1 MEDNRQGNQESSN
14 VNFEVGY
21 FRPEDAEGIVS
32 LFNAVYGDGYPIQL
46 FYDPQAII
54 AANETGE
61 YYSVVARTKAGQV
74 IGVIHLYRSS
84 PFENIYESGV
94 GLVLKEYRNA
104 GVNTRLMDYLYEEF
118 VPQKENIEEL
128 FGEAVCNHDFIQK
141 AAMRAKHIEMGME
154 IALMP
159 AAAYTKEKSAF
170 GRVATL
176 DYFRCYKPKPH
187 LVYVPKPYEK
197 ELRWLYSRLD
207 DTRDI
212 ELSDVKAKAPKDTAS
227 RIEMKFFDFAQV
239 ARFTVHEI
247 GDDFTEAFRTME
259 AQAIVKQAVVLQ
271 VCLNLTTPWISF
283 AVNMLRDRGYFF
295 GGALPRWFDGDG
307 MLMQKV
313 RCSPDFEDIVLESA
327 DAKKILEIIEE
338 DWERTEDLRA

>member
-1 MEDNRQGNQESSN
+1 MENNGQAT
-14 VNFEVGY
+14 VKFEVGY

-32 LFNAVYGDGYPIQL
+32 LFKAVYGDGYPIRL
-46 FYDPQAII
+46 FYDSQAII
-54 AANETGE
+54 AANEAGE
-61 YYSVVARTKAGQV
+61 YYSIVARTDVGQV
-74 IGVIHLYRSS
+74 IGVIHLYRSA
-84 PFENIYESGV
+84 PFQNMYESGV

-104 GVNTRLMDYLYEEF
+104 GVNSRLMKYLYEEF
-118 VPQKENIEEL
+118 VPGKENIEEL
-128 FGEAVCNHDFIQK
+128 FGEAVCNHVFVQK
-141 AAMRAKHIEMGME
+141 AAMHFKHIEMGLE
-154 IALMP
+154 VALMP

-187 LVYVPKPYEK
+187 QIYVPKAYEK

-207 DTRDI
+207 DTREI
-212 ELSDVKAKAPKDTAS
+212 ELSDVKAKAPKETVS
-227 RIEMKFFDFAQV
+227 NIEMKFFDFAQV
-239 ARFTVHEI
+239 ARFMVHEI
-247 GDDFTEAFRTME
+247 GEDFTDVFRNME

-271 VCLNLTTPWISF
+271 VCLNLTTPWISS

-307 MLMQKV
+307 LLMQKV

-327 DAKKILEIIEE
+327 DAQKLLEIIEE